1 MQFKSILVFVLVLI
15 VSISGCLDQ
24 SKLTI
29 FTSKGEVKIN
39 AEIADEDRKRQRG
52 LMFRDSLD
60 ENSGM
65 LFIFDKEQQ
74 VSFWMKNTKI
84 PLDMI
89 FVSANGTIIEIKE
102 NVQPCLYD
110 PCPIY
115 SSQHPTKYVI
125 EVNAGFSRKNNIQTG
140 NLLKLDDLKYKS

>member
-1 MQFKSILVFVLVLI
+1 MQFKSMLVFILFLI
-15 VSISGCLDQ
+15 IFTSGCLNQ

-39 AEIADEDRKRQRG
+39 VEIADNDRERQRG
-52 LMFRDSLD
+52 LMFRESLD

-89 FVSANGTIIEIKE
+89 FVSANGTIVEIKE
-102 NVQPCLYD
+102 NVQPCLLD
-110 PCPIY
+110 TCPIY
-115 SSQHPTKYVI
+115 PSQYPVKYVI
-125 EVNAGFSRKNNIQTG
+125 EVNAGFSRKNNIQIG
-140 NLLKLDDLKYKS
+140 NFIKLHN